1 MKIAFFKSNFF
12 NHAVLLFIREARYRI
27 TSLWFY
33 FVSSIICF
41 ISWIY
46 GAGFQQTFLSESVLV
61 TVDPLMALDI
71 LVIIFMGVVLGL
83 RLAAGMA
90 WEREHRTLEILIVG
104 PVSWGSI
111 IFAKFLVEICIMF
124 LLIMAYLVYLLL
136 SQPLGSGVLEFAD
149 TFGVIQMCV
158 FALPTLALGLMV
170 GAWARTVRAAVVTFF
185 IVMGLL
191 VIFELLLI
199 YLENRSIDQISLSE
213 LFLRSSLDSVAPFIE
228 YISAAGQLT
237 FLVKV
242 LKQDISLSSL
252 ATAWAGG
259 LTLLSLIFA
268 TTLARLRGV
277 S

>member
-1 MKIAFFKSNFF
+1 
-12 NHAVLLFIREARYRI
+12 
-27 TSLWFY
+27 
-33 FVSSIICF
+33 
-41 ISWIY
+41 
-46 GAGFQQTFLSESVLV
+46 
-61 TVDPLMALDI
+61 
-71 LVIIFMGVVLGL
+71 
-83 RLAAGMA
+83 
-90 WEREHRTLEILIVG
+90 
-104 PVSWGSI
+104 
-111 IFAKFLVEICIMF
+111 
-124 LLIMAYLVYLLL
+124 
-136 SQPLGSGVLEFAD
+136 
-149 TFGVIQMCV
+149 MCV

-213 LFLRSSLDSVAPFIE
+213 LFLRSSLESVAPFIE